1 MKLAETDSKLEG
13 DRGVVRNQQTNLGRL
28 IAMAQ
33 SDRVKADFAIMNS
46 GGVRASI
53 EAGDISYRDVLTV
66 QPFGNS
72 VSLATMTGAEVKEYL
87 GSVATKTRGSGAY
100 AQISGVNMTVHC
112 STSTVEISTI
122 NGGTFDENTE
132 YTFTIPSFNA
142 AGGDGYPEISTIDSG
157 FIDADV
163 LQGFFKDKGM
173 INAADYNPNGEIVY
187 NDSSTGLGCDA
198 A

>member
-1 MKLAETDSKLEG
+1 
-13 DRGVVRNQQTNLGRL
+13 
-28 IAMAQ
+28 
-33 SDRVKADFAIMNS
+33 
-46 GGVRASI
+46 
-53 EAGDISYRDVLTV
+53 
-66 QPFGNS
+66 
-72 VSLATMTGAEVKEYL
+72 
-87 GSVATKTRGSGAY
+87 
-100 AQISGVNMTVHC
+100 MTVHC